1 MAACHRCGTTFE
13 AGGGITVSRS
23 ATCSKCQGW
32 LRTCRNCRFYDPRS
46 RNECAEPQAEPVRD
60 KDVANFCELFAANT
74 KSGSAAAKEAPAVD
88 PFEALF
94 KK

>member
-1 MAACHRCGTTFE
+1 M
-13 AGGGITVSRS
+13 SRQ

-32 LRTCRNCRFYDPRS
+32 LRTCLNCRFYDPRS
-46 RNECAEPQAEPVRD
+46 KNECAEPVRD
-60 KDVANFCELFAANT
+60 KDTANFCELFAANT
-74 KSGSAAAKEAPAVD
+74 KSGAATPKAAASED